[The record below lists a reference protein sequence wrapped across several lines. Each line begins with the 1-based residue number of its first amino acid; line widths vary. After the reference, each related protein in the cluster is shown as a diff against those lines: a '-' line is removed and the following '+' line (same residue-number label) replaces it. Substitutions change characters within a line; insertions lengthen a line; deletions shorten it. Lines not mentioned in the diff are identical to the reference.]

1 MLLLPIATDAPLAH
15 PPLATVGMVVATV
28 LVYGAVG
35 GGPTELNA
43 GLWLDYGQG
52 LHPFQWLSS
61 NFVHRDL
68 THLLGNMAFLWVFG
82 LIVEGKL
89 GWAGFLGC
97 YLGIGLVQS
106 MLEQI
111 LTLGYAG
118 PPFATGGA
126 SSAVF
131 GIMAMAAIW
140 APANDIIFLVNPNRL
155 WFRSGFTRRVPV
167 GGLALVYVGLNL
179 LTWAYGGWVGLL
191 HLSGAALGAPVAI
204 ALVRKGIVDCEG
216 WDALTLLRH
225 DRPSHF
231 SKLEEHR
238 QAVREVARQRAG
250 DAQRLADARQ
260 KFQRLLDAGDFVA
273 AHALRPS
280 LVDADGGVL
289 LAEAHLRRLAFGLR
303 DARAWPE
310 AADVM
315 EEYVRL
321 YPLGAEG
328 MRIGLAHIRA
338 GWLDQPHEALAVLDG
353 LDEDQLTPDDVALA
367 ERIRRKARA
376 MIVARSKSG

>member
-15 PPLATVGMVVATV
+15 PPLATVAMVVATV

-35 GGPTELNA
+35 GGPTALNA

-52 LHPFQWLSS
+52 LHPFHWLSS
-61 NFVHRDL
+61 NFVHLDL
-68 THLLGNMAFLWVFG
+68 KHLLGNMAFLWVFG
-82 LIVEGKL
+82 LIVEGK
-89 GWAGFLGC
+89 
-97 YLGIGLVQS
+97 
-106 MLEQI
+106 
-111 LTLGYAG
+111 
-118 PPFATGGA
+118 
-126 SSAVF
+126 
-131 GIMAMAAIW
+131 
-140 APANDIIFLVNPNRL
+140 
-155 WFRSGFTRRVPV
+155 
-167 GGLALVYVGLNL
+167 
-179 LTWAYGGWVGLL
+179 
-191 HLSGAALGAPVAI
+191 
-204 ALVRKGIVDCEG
+204 
-216 WDALTLLRH
+216 
-225 DRPSHF
+225 
-231 SKLEEHR
+231 
-238 QAVREVARQRAG
+238 VARQRAG

-260 KFQRLLDAGDFVA
+260 EFQRLLDAGDFVA

-321 YPLGAEG
+321 YPFGAEG
-328 MRIGLAHIRA
+328 MRIGLAHIQA

-353 LDEDQLTPDDVALA
+353 LDEDHLTPDDVALA